1 MFRNSLQINRR
12 LCAITLSGFHPNRN
26 TLVRTLW
33 WSPLKTGGS
42 PPSILSSKCSS
53 TTAIQFMRGKKDD
66 GNLSALFKPVP
77 VRSNPDDISIGAELT
92 GKLDKGELLKVL
104 NRFTQKR
111 ETKMMCM
118 ENGLDSKKKLVIF
131 WLL

>member
-1 MFRNSLQINRR
+1 MIRNSFQINQR
-12 LCAITLSGFHPNRN
+12 LCCALTFRSRGLWNRN
-26 TLVRTLW
+26 TTVATAPAAPSRTLW
-33 WSPLKTGGS
+33 T
-42 PPSILSSKCSS
+42 S
-53 TTAIQFMRGKKDD
+53 TSRNVFVQKIRTVQRQFLRGKKDD

-111 ETKMMCM
+111 ETKLLCT
-118 ENGLDSKKKLVIF
+118 ENGLDSN
-131 WLL
+131 